1 MGWDGMF
8 MFMRR
13 EKPLLEG
20 EETLVEDFFTYRL
33 DITFEILMLDKERCL
48 ILRISHSQDSCC

>member
-1 MGWDGMF
+1 MF

-20 EETLVEDFFTYRL
+20 EETLVEDLFTYRL
-33 DITFEILMLDKERCL
+33 DITFGILMPKKYHKIL
-48 ILRISHSQDSCC
+48 INNNKNLFDRRIVFV